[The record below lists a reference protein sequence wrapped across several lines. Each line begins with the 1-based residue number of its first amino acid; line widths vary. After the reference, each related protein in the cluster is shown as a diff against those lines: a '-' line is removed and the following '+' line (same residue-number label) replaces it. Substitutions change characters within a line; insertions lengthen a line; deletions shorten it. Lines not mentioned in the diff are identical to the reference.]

1 MRTED
6 ILSTSSVTEEEAR
19 DILRNAVKDEGGT
32 KTPFG
37 SRVVARFAGIG
48 LTEDEDIPELRGEA
62 PRPADF
68 ES

>member
-1 MRTED
+1 MDEP
-6 ILSTSSVTEEEAR
+6 EEEVR
-19 DILRNAVKDEGGT
+19 DILRNAVKDEGGA

-37 SRVVARFAGIG
+37 SRVAARFAGIG
-48 LTEDEDIPELRGEA
+48 LTEDIPELRGEA